1 MKPIIER
8 LKAKVD
14 FDHPSGCWLWLG
26 SKGPGGYGRLSRGRV
41 GEGQAMA
48 HRAMWEHEV
57 GPIPDGMELHHE
69 CLTPACV
76 NPAHLR
82 PVTPL
87 ENKRMIRGRNANT
100 DKTRCVNGHEFTPE
114 NTYRRPKGGRS
125 CKACQ
130 TERCRRYESAR
141 TRVRTLREEAS

>member
-1 MKPIIER
+1 MKT
-8 LKAKVD
+8 
-14 FDHPSGCWLWLG
+14 SWLWLG
-26 SKGPGGYGRLSRGRV
+26 SKGPGGYGRLSRGRA

-57 GPIPDGMELHHE
+57 GPIPNGMELHHE

-100 DKTRCVNGHEFTPE
+100 DNRTI
-114 NTYRRPKGGRS
+114 TYGTDNHLRLPHSRHVG
-125 CKACQ
+125 A
-130 TERCRRYESAR
+130 AR
-141 TRVRTLREEAS
+141 TEDRARGGMGPDGG